1 MSDVKKILTL
11 LACCVFLTVPTTAW
25 AEFVGVVSEIKTDAD
40 TLSLC
45 GEDLGL
51 TICNVYAQFD
61 EDDDALA
68 SVAFADIQV
77 TDGAKPGVFY
87 QHIFGGDV
95 PYSCAFLTVFPD
107 LICDSYVT
115 IGETCVG
122 NGGTSLDGDFDEEA
136 FNGSGHIVG
145 GWFNSQFL
153 GGQGYAS
160 NYPDGK
166 VLLLQAALPM
176 GYTLEGSATVFVSDQ
191 DYFEFFE
198 HKVEIVCKA
207 DRGCGDCPTDVDGDG
222 LTGPFDLASL
232 LACWGPVVPV
242 CECLDANRDNDIG
255 PFDLATLLAVRGGQ
269 PCP

>member
-11 LACCVFLTVPTTAW
+11 LACCVFLTVPTTTS